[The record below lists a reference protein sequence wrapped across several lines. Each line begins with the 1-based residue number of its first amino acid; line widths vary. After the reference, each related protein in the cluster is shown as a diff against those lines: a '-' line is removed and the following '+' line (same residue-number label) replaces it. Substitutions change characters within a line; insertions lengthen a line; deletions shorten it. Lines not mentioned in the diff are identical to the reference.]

1 MLGNLGHFF
10 CFHITGRKLLP
21 VITFLLKIR
30 YNCFRSWGQKQ
41 MPGMCMA
48 FAQPEDREE
57 DSLNNNRH
65 GHLPDSV
72 L

>member
-1 MLGNLGHFF
+1 
-10 CFHITGRKLLP
+10 
-21 VITFLLKIR
+21 
-30 YNCFRSWGQKQ
+30 